1 MRGIPERDFAVLRA
15 TFACFVFG
23 VRAYFPN
30 SGGNTAVKRKLY
42 IWAPPIFCQARV
54 GFQRK
59 TLKEIMK
66 RER

>member
-30 SGGNTAVKRKLY
+30 SETKNESYTNGHRLFFARLALVSSAKL
-42 IWAPPIFCQARV
+42 
-54 GFQRK
+54 
-59 TLKEIMK
+59 
-66 RER
+66 